1 VVGCIIELSRLRKK
15 FGTLCMA
22 TSDLA
27 RKYTGGQMV
36 GLRVGNDYQVV
47 LTSAEAIKEMSNK
60 PEFEGR
66 PRGPFSRFRTCGL
79 RRGQFLIIILFQIKN
94 TLFFR
99 KPCF

>member
-60 PEFEGR
+60 PEFQGR
-66 PRGPFSRFRTCGL
+66 PRGPFYRFRTWGL
-79 RRGQFLIIILFQIKN
+79 RRGKFLRPKCLIKIFQI
-94 TLFFR
+94 
-99 KPCF
+99 